1 MAEEKKNIPKLRFR
15 EFTGDNANAWELRK
29 LGDIVKWKK
38 GRKLTKAV
46 INECGKGNEVI
57 HYADLYKFAPVIEN
71 GIHWSVSEEG
81 TLIPKNSLLFP
92 MSDVTPGGLART
104 TTITKNNV
112 RAGGDILIGTIKNG
126 ISAQFLSYY
135 INLYYRDIIPL
146 VTGTTVRHIN
156 SNDLNS
162 LNTIIPNEKEQKYVK
177 NYFNIIENLIT
188 LHQCRYTN

>member
-1 MAEEKKNIPKLRFR
+1 MLIR
-15 EFTGDNANAWELRK
+15 TNAWELRK

-188 LHQCRYTN
+188 LHQRIEKISS